1 MEQIVKTL
9 GKYVITAILVVFGL
23 FFLFKYLSGDEI
35 ETQPIE
41 MLISALILVALGVLA
56 APDVLQHI
64 GKKATV
70 IVLFCGLAVTAYLGY
85 SVYFSIDD
93 EIAFQE
99 KREKYEDLTKRRL
112 IDIRSA
118 QEAYEEANGKFTN
131 NFDTL
136 LEWIQKPAV
145 AIPYSSGTFYT
156 DSMPEDKYY
165 EMGYVLTLQ
174 EVDSVAIEM
183 GYSPEDFSKLIEED
197 QTAYKVRDNI
207 FTTFF
212 AENFTPEKRAAKKL
226 PPVDLDSL
234 PFTPSSG
241 KRFIMRTSTANQGGV
256 TKSTILVQDPTPFG
270 REKVVKDTLRFG
282 NLKDPIT
289 DGNWK

>member
-1 MEQIVKTL
+1 MEQIVRTL
-9 GKYVITAILVVFGL
+9 GKYVITVILVVFGL

-41 MLISALILVALGVLA
+41 MLWSALILIALGVVA

-64 GKKATV
+64 GKKATYAM
-70 IVLFCGLAVTAYLGY
+70 LAVGLLLSGYLAY
-85 SVYFSIDD
+85 SVYYSIDE
-93 EIAFQE
+93 EIVFQE
-99 KREKYEDLTKRRL
+99 KKERVDELTKRRL

-118 QEAYEEANGKFTN
+118 QEAYEEANGKYTN

-145 AIPYSSGTFYT
+145 AIPYSSGTYYT
-156 DSMPEDKYY
+156 DSMSEQSYY
-165 EMGYVLTLQ
+165 EAGLVLTLE
-174 EVDSVAIEM
+174 EVDSVANEN
-183 GYSPEDFSKLIEED
+183 GYSPEEFEKMISED
-197 QTAYKVRDNI
+197 RTAYKIRDNI
-207 FTTFF
+207 FTSFY
-212 AENFTPEKRAAKKL
+212 AENFTKEERAAKKL
-226 PPVDLDSL
+226 PPVNLDSL

-241 KRFIMRTSTANQGGV
+241 ERFILKTSTTEQGGL

-282 NLKDPIT
+282 NLNEVST